1 MSKACYQF
9 LIAERQID
17 WNNIKILDEE
27 KVVNKRLISETVYI
41 LYIYIY
47 YLYTYYLTKKYMYY
61 NCIYTYICIYVYT
74 NKK

>member
-9 LIAERQID
+9 LTAERQID

-41 LYIYIY
+41 LYIY
-47 YLYTYYLTKKYMYY
+47 YLYYSTKKYMYY
-61 NCIYTYICIYVYT
+61 NCIYTYVYT